1 MSYLQNSTVSA
12 NGLAFLNA
20 SQSLSST
27 PGATPPPPKGSQMS
41 SFGMSNGMS
50 RSSFGGYDGGND
62 YGSQGP
68 YQNQSDKPQIYRVRF
83 SVRIFGGF
91 LLMISS

>member
-1 MSYLQNSTVSA
+1 MSYSQNSTGSA
-12 NGLAFLNA
+12 NGLAFLNT

-62 YGSQGP
+62 YGSTGQ
-68 YQNQSDKPQIYRVRF
+68 YQNQSEKPQIYRVRCTT
-83 SVRIFGGF
+83 
-91 LLMISS
+91 